1 VAIDP
6 AERVVQMRCPQCREF
21 RRVAPPAP
29 GHVQYCH
36 ACGAI
41 LVDPAVRRRYAGFWR
56 RFAGWAIDL
65 AIVLAATVGL
75 IWAALASGVRI
86 HDDELAFWSVLL
98 AYQCISVAYY
108 WPLVAAGAT
117 AGKFIMGLRVVDA
130 DGRRPGFVR
139 SIKRYGIAYVSN
151 SMLRLG
157 YLWMI
162 SDDNKQTWHDWA
174 AGTYVVKR

>member
-1 VAIDP
+1 
-6 AERVVQMRCPQCREF
+6 
-21 RRVAPPAP
+21 
-29 GHVQYCH
+29 
-36 ACGAI
+36 
-41 LVDPAVRRRYAGFWR
+41 
-56 RFAGWAIDL
+56 
-65 AIVLAATVGL
+65 
-75 IWAALASGVRI
+75 
-86 HDDELAFWSVLL
+86 
-98 AYQCISVAYY
+98 
-108 WPLVAAGAT
+108 
-117 AGKFIMGLRVVDA
+117 MGLRVVDA